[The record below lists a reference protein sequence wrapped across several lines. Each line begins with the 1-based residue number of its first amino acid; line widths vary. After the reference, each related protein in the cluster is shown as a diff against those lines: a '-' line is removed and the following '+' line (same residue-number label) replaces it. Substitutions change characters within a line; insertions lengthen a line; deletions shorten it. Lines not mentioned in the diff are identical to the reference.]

1 MFNQLTIVGID
12 GRTGDSLGTQRAIH
26 RSAEQLPGSKQ
37 LFVSAQRPTR
47 LLDGLSHHLV
57 QPLGYFEYELF
68 VLYGL
73 HQLIETPYALI
84 VQDDGWVL
92 DGKNWRDEFWS
103 YDYIGAPIHA
113 AAVTHNGERMYHKNF
128 QWAAYLNQAGAKIDF
143 VQNGG
148 FSLRS
153 KRFLEVFSQH
163 QIPYHLA
170 APQTIVDS
178 SQTSRFLWPLDHLY
192 EDVYCC
198 VHVRGEL
205 ERAGMRFAPLEV
217 ARYFSFEHWAAGVHD
232 GIEPHEVMGQHSR
245 LRKLAACHP
254 YEVQYQITE
263 SELDGLWG
271 ESLILGALKRQGAK
285 VEFKQP

>member
-1 MFNQLTIVGID
+1 MYAQLTIVGID
-12 GRTGDSLGTQRAIH
+12 GRNGNSLGTQRAIQ
-26 RSAEQLPGSKQ
+26 RSAEQLPGAKQ
-37 LFVSAQRPTR
+37 LFVSAEQPTE
-47 LLDGLSHHLV
+47 LLPGILHHLV

-73 HQLIETPYALI
+73 HQLITTPYALI
-84 VQDDGWVL
+84 VQEDGWVL
-92 DGKNWRDEFWS
+92 DGNKWRNEFWD

-113 AAVTHNGERMYHKNF
+113 AAVCHNAQWMYLKNF

-153 KRFLEVFSQH
+153 KRFLEVFSRH
-163 QIPYHLA
+163 QIPYNLA
-170 APQTIVDS
+170 APHTIVDN
-178 SQTSRFLWPLDHLY
+178 SQTTRFLWPLDHLY

-198 VHVRGEL
+198 VHVRAEL

-217 ARYFSFEHWAAGVHD
+217 ARYFSFEHWSAGVHD
-232 GIEPHEVMGQHSR
+232 GIEPHEIMGHHSR
-245 LRKLAACHP
+245 LRKLIACHP
-254 YEVQYQITE
+254 YEVQYQIAE
-263 SELDGLWG
+263 SELEGLWG
-271 ESLILGALKRQGAK
+271 ESLIVDTLKSHGAK